1 LCEMG
6 SSVVVFSYDA
16 AKGSLTPI
24 QTAYNLP
31 VEFKGI
37 DNSAEIEVD
46 RSGRFLYASNRGHD
60 SITVYAI
67 DPAKGT
73 LTLVQN
79 VPTQGSIPRNFALDP
94 TGKYLVVG
102 NQKSNELL
110 VFDVNQKDGTLK
122 AAGEKVDL
130 DEPICIVFV
139 PAA

>member
-1 LCEMG
+1 M
-6 SSVVVFSYDA
+6 
-16 AKGSLTPI
+16 
-24 QTAYNLP
+24 
-31 VEFKGI
+31 
-37 DNSAEIEVD
+37 D

-67 DPAKGT
+67 DPTRGT

-122 AAGEKVDL
+122 PAGEKVDL